1 MPSEFHD
8 LTVAMQRQLELLT
21 RAVDELKD
29 ERKSMRNSF
38 LALNDNR
45 VVDDVMMGR
54 DNAAGTVQRYFEA
67 QRGRRGQMQVRVC
80 GGGVGWCG
88 GQATKRSEMSEA
100 PLALL

>member
-1 MPSEFHD
+1 MAVPSEFHD

-38 LALNDNR
+38 LALTDNR

-67 QRGRRGQMQVRVC
+67 QRGRRGQMQVCTHARA
-80 GGGVGWCG
+80 GVGVTG
-88 GQATKRSEMSEA
+88 VPSA
-100 PLALL
+100 ALCSCMCAHV